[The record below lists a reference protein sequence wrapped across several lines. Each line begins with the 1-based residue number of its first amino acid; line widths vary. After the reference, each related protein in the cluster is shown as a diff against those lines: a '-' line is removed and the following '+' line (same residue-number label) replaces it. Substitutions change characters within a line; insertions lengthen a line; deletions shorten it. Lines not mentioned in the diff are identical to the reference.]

1 MVEGGAET
9 LWSFFHAGLVDRVAA
24 FLAPRVLGGG
34 RAKGS
39 VGGRGFRLDAAP
51 SLADVAVE
59 RVGIDLLVTGR
70 LA

>member
-9 LWSFFHAGLVDRVAA
+9 LWGFFHAGLVDRVAA

-39 VGGRGFRLDAAP
+39 VGGRGFRLDETPRAFRTSP
-51 SLADVAVE
+51 SSGSA
-59 RVGIDLLVTGR
+59 TTCS
-70 LA
+70 